1 MADMATI
8 SAFTGSV
15 KAAIDIAKAIK
26 DADVSL
32 EKAELKIRMAELISA
47 LADTKIASAE
57 IVEISRQKDAEIEK
71 LRNLLK
77 FKEKLIRGKEAY
89 FEVDESGKPM
99 GDLYSSHCWETN
111 SKAIHLTFGVAADI
125 RMGQW
130 IKRCPSCRA
139 EYMDDRVQIPSRP

>member
-8 SAFTGSV
+8 SAITGSV
-15 KAAIDIAKAIK
+15 KVAIGIAQAIK

-57 IVEISRQKDAEIEK
+57 IVETSRQKDAEIEK

-77 FKEKLIRGKEAY
+77 FKEKLIRVREAY

-99 GDLYSSHCWETN
+99 GDPYCSHCWETN
-111 SKAIHLTFGVAADI
+111 SKAIHLTSGVAADI
-125 RMGQW
+125 RMGLE

-139 EYMDDRVQIPSRP
+139 EYMLGRV

>member
-8 SAFTGSV
+8 SAITGSV
-15 KAAIDIAKAIK
+15 KVAIDIAQAIK

-57 IVEISRQKDAEIEK
+57 IVEILRQKDAEIEK

-77 FKEKLIRGKEAY
+77 FKEKLIRVREAY

-99 GDLYSSHCWETN
+99 GDPYCSHCWLIAPNSQAGSVHTHSRIDATN
-111 SKAIHLTFGVAADI
+111 PLPV
-125 RMGQW
+125 
-130 IKRCPSCRA
+130 
-139 EYMDDRVQIPSRP
+139 

>member
-8 SAFTGSV
+8 SAITGSV

-57 IVEISRQKDAEIEK
+57 IVEISRHKDAEIEK

-77 FKEKLIRGKEAY
+77 FKEKLIRVNEAY

-99 GDLYSSHCWETN
+99 GGPYCSHCWEAS
-111 SKAIHLTFGVAADI
+111 SKAIHLRSVRASF
-125 RMGQW
+125 
-130 IKRCPSCRA
+130 IKECPACQTSYRSHLVSLSSGSA
-139 EYMDDRVQIPSRP
+139 

>member
-8 SAFTGSV
+8 SAITGSV

-57 IVEISRQKDAEIEK
+57 IVEASQQKDAEIK
-71 LRNLLK
+71 RLVNLLK
-77 FKEKLIRGKEAY
+77 FKEKLIRVKEAY

-99 GDLYSSHCWETN
+99 GDPYCSHCWEAS
-111 SKAIHLTFGVAADI
+111 SKAIHLRSVGTKKI
-125 RMGQW
+125 
-130 IKRCPSCRA
+130 CPSCQTS
-139 EYMDDRVQIPSRP
+139 YSFPRVSLPSGSA